1 VAFTILWII
10 RIFFQILIYVFLA
23 VAIMSWFVPMLR
35 NKPDSL
41 LLKIYYFLYRVTEP
55 LTRPA
60 RALLRRFN
68 TGPMDFSIFLTVL
81 FLIIIQQVLIRLLIV
96 VML

>member
-1 VAFTILWII
+1 VAFTVLWII

-23 VAIMSWFVPMLR
+23 VAIMSWFVPMFR
-35 NKPDSL
+35 NRPNSL
-41 LLKIYYFLYRVTEP
+41 LLRIYYFLYRVTEP

-60 RALLRRFN
+60 KALLRRFN

-81 FLIIIQQVLIRLLIV
+81 FLIVIQQVLMRLLIA
-96 VML
+96 VMI

>member
-1 VAFTILWII
+1 MALTILWVI

-23 VAIMSWFVPMLR
+23 VAILSWFVPMLR
-35 NKPDSL
+35 NRPNSL
-41 LLKIYYFLYRVTEP
+41 LLNIYYFLYRVTEP

-60 RALLRRFN
+60 KVLLRRFN
-68 TGPMDFSIFLTVL
+68 TGPMDFSIFLTVI
-81 FLIIIQQVLIRLLIV
+81 FLIIIQQVLIRILIA